1 MPSTRTRSAPRRSAT
16 AVPVASNCRLARITA
31 VEDDG
36 HVALDGVAVQ
46 LAAPLTIAQLR
57 QAMAAGQLAVVLDGP
72 KPVLLGLLQT
82 RADQD
87 LSLDGRH
94 VAITAGE
101 SFTITCGK
109 ASICLTKAGKVVVR
123 GADVLTRSSGLN
135 RVKGGSV
142 QIN

>member
-1 MPSTRTRSAPRRSAT
+1 MPTTRTRSAP
-16 AVPVASNCRLARITA
+16 CRVRTPPKTLAGCRIAPITA
-31 VEDDG
+31 VDDDG
-36 HVALDGVAVQ
+36 GIAVDGLTVQ
-46 LAAPLTIAQLR
+46 LATPLTIAQLR
-57 QAMAAGQLAVVLDGP
+57 QAMAAGQPAVILDGTT
-72 KPVLLGLLQT
+72 PVLLGLLQT
-82 RADQD
+82 HAGQD

-101 SFTITCGK
+101 TFTITCGK
-109 ASICLTKAGKVVVR
+109 ASITLTKAGKVVVR